1 MLALL
6 SGPLRRW
13 LLISLLVPAVAF
25 VLRKLGFF
33 LQRRNEGQTTRLSR
47 TLLKSSSFLQR
58 RVSKSDAE
66 ALPEARRSSAS

>member
-13 LLISLLVPAVAF
+13 LLITLLVPVIAF

-33 LQRRNEGQTTRLSR
+33 LQRRHDGQPTRLSR
-47 TLLKSSSFLQR
+47 LLLKSSSFLQR
-58 RVSKSDAE
+58 RVSKKSDAE
-66 ALPEARRSSAS
+66 ALPEARRSS